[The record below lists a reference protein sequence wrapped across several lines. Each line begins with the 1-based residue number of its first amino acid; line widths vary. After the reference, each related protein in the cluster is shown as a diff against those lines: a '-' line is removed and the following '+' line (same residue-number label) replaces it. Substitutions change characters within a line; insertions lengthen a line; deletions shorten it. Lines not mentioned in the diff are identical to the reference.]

1 MSGAAGAGPDRA
13 GPHGRAGLLLL
24 ILPAL
29 LAPLA
34 LGVAAASGRSFVLPL
49 LATAAIYPVFAAF
62 LVAGRPLAAA
72 AAALLWAASLSA
84 SIIAVTMAD
93 PARLAPVI
101 LNGPAYRDEMISWVA
116 TGIGR
121 ESDPARF
128 IPQHLLHLAAF
139 ALLALVSAGLLGLLL
154 GAVLVG
160 YMSFYVGVLASG
172 PERMRG
178 AFLGWPPWAV
188 IRVAAFVVLGT
199 VLARPLL
206 GRLARRPLP
215 PIATRRWIGV
225 AAALLVLDI
234 VLKTLVATQWA
245 AYLRPCLPG
254 DAP

>member
-13 GPHGRAGLLLL
+13 GPPARGALVLL

-29 LAPLA
+29 LAPVA
-34 LGVAAASGRSFVLPL
+34 LWIAAASGRPFVLPL
-49 LATAAIYPVFAAF
+49 LATAAIYPIFAAF
-62 LVAGRPLAAA
+62 LMAGRPLAAA
-72 AAALLWAASLSA
+72 TAAVLWAASLSV

-101 LNGPAYRDEMISWVA
+101 VNGAAYRDEMISWVA

-139 ALLALVSAGLLGLLL
+139 ILLALASAGLLGLLL

-172 PERMRG
+172 PEPVRG
-178 AFLGWPPWAV
+178 ALIGWPPYAV
-188 IRVAAFVVLGT
+188 VRVVAYIVLGT

-215 PIATRRWIGV
+215 PMSTRRWIGV

-234 VLKTLVATQWA
+234 VLKTLLAARWA

>member
-1 MSGAAGAGPDRA
+1 MSGATGAGPEPS
-13 GPHGRAGLLLL
+13 GPPGRSAPLLL

-34 LGVAAASGRSFVLPL
+34 LWLAAASGRSFTLPL

-62 LVAGRPLAAA
+62 LLAGRPLAAA
-72 AAALLWAASLSA
+72 SAAVLWAGSLSV

-93 PARLAPVI
+93 PVRLAPVI
-101 LNGPAYRDEMISWVA
+101 VNGPAYRDEMISWVA

-139 ALLALVSAGLLGLLL
+139 VLLALVSAGLLGLLL
-154 GAVLVG
+154 GAVLVA

-172 PERMRG
+172 PEPMH
-178 AFLGWPPWAV
+178 AALFGWPPYAV
-188 IRVAAFVVLGT
+188 IRVVAYVVLGT

-206 GRLARRPLP
+206 GRLTRRTLP
-215 PIATRRWIGV
+215 PIAARRWVGV
-225 AAALLVLDI
+225 AAALLVLDL
-234 VLKTLVATQWA
+234 VLKTLVAARWA

>member
-1 MSGAAGAGPDRA
+1 MTGAAGAGPDRA
-13 GPHGRAGLLLL
+13 GPPGRAALLLL

-34 LGVAAASGRSFVLPL
+34 LWIAAASGRSFVLPL
-49 LATAAIYPVFAAF
+49 LATAAIYPVFAAL

-72 AAALLWAASLSA
+72 TAAMLWAASLSG

-93 PARLAPVI
+93 PARLASVV
-101 LNGPAYRDEMISWVA
+101 LNGPAYCDEMISWVA

-139 ALLALVSAGLLGLLL
+139 SLLALVSAGFLGLFL
-154 GAVLVG
+154 GAVLVA

-172 PERMRG
+172 PEPLRG
-178 AFLGWPPWAV
+178 AFFGWPPYAI
-188 IRVAAFVVLGT
+188 IRVVAYVILGT
-199 VLARPLL
+199 ALARPLL
-206 GRLARRPLP
+206 GRLARRTLP
-215 PIATRRWIGV
+215 PISTRRWVGV

-234 VLKTLVATQWA
+234 VLKTLVAARWA
-245 AYLRPCLPG
+245 AFLRPCLPG